1 MHPPPLGRHR
11 SPCIPTYVNFT
22 LEKTK
27 YFWEYYQWL
36 HMSPTSKPHE
46 VDVLLSCGV
55 ERVFNIGSSILP
67 HHTMSFGM
75 PLSSSWC
82 LSG

>member
-1 MHPPPLGRHR
+1 MCSPPLGRHR
-11 SPCIPTYVNFT
+11 LSCLPIYVIFT
-22 LEKTK
+22 LQKTK
-27 YFWEYYQWL
+27 YFWEYYQSL

-67 HHTMSFGM
+67 HHIMPFGIFL
-75 PLSSSWC
+75 PLAWC